1 MSKKRRNF
9 TARFK
14 ADLVLEVLKGEKELN
29 VIATE
34 NNIKP
39 NLLRNCKKQFEE
51 HAAAV
56 FDTRKDDWMEKK
68 LQEEKKAKEEYAKKV
83 GQLTMQI
90 DWLEKKS
97 AEILGPDYESQFGPK
112 PFDE

>member
-1 MSKKRRNF
+1 
-9 TARFK
+9 
-14 ADLVLEVLKGEKELN
+14 
-29 VIATE
+29 
-34 NNIKP
+34 
-39 NLLRNCKKQFEE
+39 
-51 HAAAV
+51 
-56 FDTRKDDWMEKK
+56 MEKK